1 MISVMSCFSHRTG
14 GTLVKLAFLECS
26 CTGFCKHAI
35 TLNFRSNCSITSLVL
50 IWLLI
55 LIFVSDPEAGV
66 KTDV

>member
-1 MISVMSCFSHRTG
+1 MIPVISCFSHRTG
-14 GTLVKLAFLECS
+14 GTLIELPIPERS
-26 CTGFCKHAI
+26 CTGFCKHTV

-55 LIFVSDPEAGV
+55 LILVSDPEAGV